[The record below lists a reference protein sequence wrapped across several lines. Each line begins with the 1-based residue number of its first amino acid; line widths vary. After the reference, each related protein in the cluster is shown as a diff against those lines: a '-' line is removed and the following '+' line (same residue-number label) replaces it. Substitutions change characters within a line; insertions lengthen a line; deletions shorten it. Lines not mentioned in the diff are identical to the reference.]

1 MWPTSHHWIVNI
13 GSSTAITNFL
23 ILILLY
29 VSIYDQLYMFANVN
43 LSKTTNLYNII
54 SLLNLLS
61 WLNLNDDL
69 PFLQKMAGFDR
80 VNIARD

>member
-1 MWPTSHHWIVNI
+1 
-13 GSSTAITNFL
+13 
-23 ILILLY
+23 
-29 VSIYDQLYMFANVN
+29 MFANVN

-61 WLNLNDDL
+61 WLSLNDDL

>member
-1 MWPTSHHWIVNI
+1 
-13 GSSTAITNFL
+13 
-23 ILILLY
+23 
-29 VSIYDQLYMFANVN
+29 MFANVN

-54 SLLNLLS
+54 SILLNLLS
-61 WLNLNDDL
+61 WLSLNDDL